1 MHLKIETQND
11 LFLFIE
17 YLKNSSPDW
26 IAVDTEFHR
35 ESTYFAILSLIQI
48 ATVSQTWVIDALSVT
63 DLTPLKT
70 ILENPQIKKIFHAGD
85 QDWAILKRATGAVT
99 WPFTDTQIMAC
110 FAKME
115 HSSSLDSL
123 VLKLLGTTADKS
135 QQKTNWIIRPLSN
148 KQLEYAADDAA
159 YLAQIYPILEQKL
172 WSLNRSAWIDQE
184 MKLLLKKYRSTQSKD
199 WLKLCFVGCKW
210 PIPFY
215 ALGLAKWREKWAKK
229 LDIPRRHVI
238 ADFLL
243 DQILRKKNL
252 NHINEENCHPKAYN
266 DLQKTWKNL
275 VFAESHQS
283 PEYMK
288 KLCQMADNHA
298 QIFNPTQ
305 KALLKKWKTKINY
318 TAGNLGIPPH
328 YILNKQQL
336 IQMVTGQKRHTL
348 TGWRKEVL
356 KEIKLQ

>member
-1 MHLKIETQND
+1 MYLKIETQKD

-17 YLKNSSPDW
+17 YLNNTSPEW
-26 IAVDTEFHR
+26 IAIDTEFHR

-48 ATVSQTWVIDALSVT
+48 ATLSQTWIIDALSVT

-70 ILENPQIKKIFHAGD
+70 ILENPKIKKIFHAGD
-85 QDWAILKRATGAVT
+85 QDWAILKRATGAIT
-99 WPFTDTQIMAC
+99 WPFSDTQMMAC

-123 VLKLLGTTADKS
+123 VFKLLEITVDKS
-135 QQKTNWIIRPLSN
+135 QQKTNWLLRPLSN
-148 KQLEYAADDAA
+148 KQLEYAADDAT
-159 YLAQIYPILEQKL
+159 YLAKIYPILEQKL
-172 WSLNRSAWIDQE
+172 HGLNRNTWVDQE

-210 PIPFY
+210 PTPFY

-229 LDIPRRHVI
+229 LDIPKRRVI

-243 DQILRKKNL
+243 DQSLRKKNID
-252 NHINEENCHPKAYN
+252 HINEENCHPKTYK
-266 DLQKTWKNL
+266 DLQKVWKNL
-275 VFAESHQS
+275 VLAQDHQS
-283 PEYMK
+283 PEYRK
-288 KLCQMADNHA
+288 KLCQMADNHC

-305 KALLKKWKTKINY
+305 KALLKKWKAKINR
-318 TAGNLGIPPH
+318 TATDLEIPPH

-336 IQMVTGQKRHTL
+336 VQMVTGKKRHTL
-348 TGWRKEVL
+348 TGWRKEA
-356 KEIKLQ
+356 LQGINLQ